1 MIKGKKATREE
12 RKVITKYG
20 LDSFEWL
27 VQKNTVDYL
36 QVVHRITR
44 EEKVLSKK

>member
-12 RKVITKYG
+12 RKVITKHG

-27 VQKNTVDYL
+27 VQKNTIDYL
-36 QVVHRITR
+36 QVVNR
-44 EEKVLSKK
+44 ETKEERVLSKK